1 MLAVN
6 SSEKRPE
13 RATFLQQVY
22 QELAVALVKGNAMCG
37 WRGMQ
42 LVMGGA
48 SERAQLGAVPRG
60 LAFILAP
67 FGGSGAIHT
76 HCCGGRLRPQ
86 GKP

>member
-37 WRGMQ
+37 WRGMH

-48 SERAQLGAVPRG
+48 SGRAQLGAVPRG
-60 LAFILAP
+60 L
-67 FGGSGAIHT
+67 
-76 HCCGGRLRPQ
+76 RE
-86 GKP
+86 